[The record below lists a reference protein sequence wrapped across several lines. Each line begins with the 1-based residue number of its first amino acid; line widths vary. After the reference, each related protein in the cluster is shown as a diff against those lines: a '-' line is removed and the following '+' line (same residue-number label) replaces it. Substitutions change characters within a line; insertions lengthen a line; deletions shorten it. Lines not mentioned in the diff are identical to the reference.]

1 MTHVDPVN
9 EHLIESD
16 DSFRRLYEEHLEY
29 KERLSAIR
37 QKSLMSQED
46 EIEMKRIKLHKL
58 SLKDQ
63 MEAIRRRHLLEHA
76 SA

>member
-1 MTHVDPVN
+1 MTHVDPVK

-16 DSFRRLYEEHLEY
+16 DSYRRLYQEHQEY
-29 KERLSAIR
+29 KDRLSVIR
-37 QKSLMSQED
+37 QKSLTSQED

-76 SA
+76 SV

>member
-1 MTHVDPVN
+1 MTHVDPVK

-16 DSFRRLYEEHLEY
+16 DSYRRLYQEHQEY

>member
-1 MTHVDPVN
+1 MTHVDPVK

-16 DSFRRLYEEHLEY
+16 DSYRRLYQEHLEY